1 MKIDVKKLAK
11 LANIFLKK
19 DEEEKIEHQL
29 EDTLK
34 YIESLNNIDTS
45 NISGT
50 NEVVNLENIFREDV
64 IEPSF
69 TQEEALKNAKKT
81 HNGFFIVPSVLS
93 DEMTN

>member
-1 MKIDVKKLAK
+1 MKIDVKNLAK
-11 LANIFLKK
+11 LANIFLKN
-19 DEEEKIEHQL
+19 EEEERIEHQL

-34 YIESLNNIDTS
+34 HIESLNNIDTS
-45 NISGT
+45 NILGT